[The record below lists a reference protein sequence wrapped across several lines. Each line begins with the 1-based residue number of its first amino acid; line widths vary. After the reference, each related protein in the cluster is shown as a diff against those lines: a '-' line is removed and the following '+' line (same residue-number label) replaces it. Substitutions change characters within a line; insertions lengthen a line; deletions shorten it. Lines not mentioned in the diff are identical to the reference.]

1 VEECGHVPHLEKPE
15 ETVGLIVE
23 FLEKVKPERKNKNGG
38 VGIGDVDRVL
48 DGLLSLMK
56 SNMNIVY

>member
-1 VEECGHVPHLEKPE
+1 MPHLEKPE